1 MKRILCLIIL
11 IIITGCTSL
20 EPVNYTKKSYNS
32 SGKIDIRGS
41 KQYIKIKS
49 ENIDNPVLLYLHGGP
64 GISYTPIINY
74 YLDDLKEEFTFVMWD
89 QRGTGKSDDGDVPYE
104 FWTIDNMVE
113 DANEVTKYLKEKFGK
128 EKIFI
133 IGSSWGSVLGMEL
146 INKYPQNY
154 YAYIGTGQA
163 VNLRKNY
170 MESYDLLYDK
180 SIKAG
185 NKRRV
190 KKLEKIGRPD
200 GTFSQSDSV
209 EEYQKYLM
217 YKTKHSSNLNWIDS
231 EISANLVMYSKN
243 YNPLIQKW
251 KRLKMERLIYED
263 LMNIDLIYQI
273 PKVDIPIYFA
283 VGREDLH
290 TPYTLVEDYYE
301 SIQAPYKEL
310 VWFEK
315 SAHGP
320 EIQEPEKFIELM
332 RRVKNE
338 NIENKVLYEN

>member
-1 MKRILCLIIL
+1 MIIL

-20 EPVNYTKKSYNS
+20 EPVNYTKNSYNS

-41 KQYIKIKS
+41 KQYLKIKS

-64 GISYTPIINY
+64 GLSYTPIKSY

-180 SIKAG
+180 SIKTG

-190 KKLEKIGRPD
+190 KKLEKIGRPIGD
-200 GTFSQSDSV
+200 LSKEDSS
-209 EEYQKYLM
+209 EKYEKYLI
-217 YKTKHSSNLNWIDS
+217 YKTKHSNSLSFYKSVMLGVFVEYSHNYHPWIQIFRR
-231 EISANLVMYSKN
+231 E
-243 YNPLIQKW
+243 
-251 KRLKMERLIYED
+251 KMENLSREGLLEVD
-263 LMNIDLIYQI
+263 LKNQI
-273 PKVDIPIYFA
+273 PKVDVPIYFA

>member
-1 MKRILCLIIL
+1 MKKLVYLIIL

-133 IGSSWGSVLGMEL
+133 IGNSWGSILGMEL
-146 INKYPQNY
+146 VDRYPENY
-154 YAYIGTGQA
+154 HAFVGTGQI
-163 VNLRKNY
+163 VNMLKNFE
-170 MESYDLLYDK
+170 ESYNLLYDE
-180 SIKAG
+180 AVNEG

-190 KKLEKIGRPD
+190 KYLEKIGKPEI
-200 GTFSQSDSV
+200 GVNSDKNVSK
-209 EEYQKYLM
+209 YIKYLI
-217 YKTKHSSNLNWIDS
+217 YKTNRS
-231 EISANLVMYSKN
+231 EISKLRGAFDSVFVTFNSYDPILQDIRRKNKEQLILNLFEVNLKN
-243 YNPLIQKW
+243 
-251 KRLKMERLIYED
+251 
-263 LMNIDLIYQI
+263 QI
-273 PKVDIPIYFA
+273 PKVDVPVYFA
-283 VGREDLH
+283 VGRKDFH

-301 SIQAPYKEL
+301 HIKAPYKEL
-310 VWFEK
+310 IWFDN
-315 SAHGP
+315 SAHAP
-320 EIQEPEKFIELM
+320 EIQEAKKFIELM
-332 RRVKNE
+332 NKVKNDIIGKE
-338 NIENKVLYEN
+338 K